1 MEKSNNNANN
11 GALIKSFIL
20 MAVVLGFIGGFA
32 LSLDL
37 KNVFDKAVKK
47 EYASES
53 SDVYKASV
61 KDNKTLGFDEK
72 YVMSDEDYDYNIDF
86 GTYAG
91 STDLYFSLEYGNNK
105 KTIKVLRYNY
115 DNEDVQEFSLEF
127 LNNVVDIFEGQ
138 FENDSKYNTIF
149 YLLDNGD
156 VCYSLIEDMV
166 EPNKYGTY
174 VVLTDIRDAVKFY
187 KGNACTEEGVCE
199 TTTFVQLKSGKI
211 LDLKKYVV

>member
-1 MEKSNNNANN
+1 MEKSKNNANN

-37 KNVFDKAVKK
+37 KNIFDKAVKK
-47 EYASES
+47 EDTSES

-91 STDLYFSLEYGNNK
+91 STDLYFSLKYGNNK

-115 DNEDVQEFSLEF
+115 DNEDVQEYTLTFT
-127 LNNVVDIFEGQ
+127 NDVVDVYFGQ
-138 FENDSKYNTIF
+138 FDFNPKNNTIF

-166 EPNKYGTY
+166 QPNKYGTY
-174 VVLTDIRDAVKFY
+174 VVLLDIRDAVKFY
-187 KGNACTEEGVCE
+187 KGNACTEEEVCE
-199 TTTFVQLKSGKI
+199 TTTFVQLKNGKI
-211 LDLKKYVV
+211 IDLKKYVV